1 MRDGSL
7 ISARPLPTFEQWL
20 RERVGDSRADG
31 YEAFA
36 DFEDLIR
43 RELGR
48 NPSSLSDDELSF
60 LRMYQ
65 GLGIA
70 IVEVCQIERDKGRDP
85 EEVLQA
91 MPRVLGALAMF
102 SASSIMRDE
111 TPWRSLAALL
121 IEDFRFGAKFA
132 ADSLSALPLPDREG
146 T

>member
-1 MRDGSL
+1 MGDGSL
-7 ISARPLPTFEQWL
+7 ITARPLPTFEQWL
-20 RERVGDSRADG
+20 QDRGNGSRAEG

-48 NPSSLSDDELSF
+48 DPSSLSADEQSF

-65 GLGIA
+65 GMGIA
-70 IVEVCQIERDKGRDP
+70 IVELCQIERDKGRDP
-85 EEVLQA
+85 EEVLQT

-102 SASSIMRDE
+102 SASSVMRED
-111 TPWRSLAALL
+111 TPWRSLATLI

-132 ADSLSALPLPDREG
+132 ADNLSARPTG
-146 T
+146 SG